1 MSLPRRRHQTP
12 NRQLRLF
19 ETPVKVELHAVQVPF
34 FRLDKNTGGKTKMP
48 PLVLKDG
55 KVLIPR
61 YMPGYRAKKLFMT
74 MFTKMSEDLRK
85 FGVVRIPV
93 EFSSSREL
101 RRILGRI
108 NQPTLRRVAVDLA
121 SATFVHIG
129 VVQNVK
135 SGEYLESYE
144 PFHLIDKIVLVGDK
158 YKDDK
163 GETKVAKTVMIT
175 PAKWVIDNF
184 KEFYVH
190 TIDWDL
196 WNRLPPIAQRLY
208 EILSFNFYANKLKPA
223 QYNYS
228 TLAYIIPLSRYKYLS
243 DIMKAIKPHLD
254 KLIAI
259 SYLSDVKHEQIDKH
273 DWRFTFYPGS
283 LARAEI
289 KELAKRREV
298 AKAIE
303 GNKKDSKKEVTK
315 MLNEMPDLPD
325 VDADDIKLMVHDIL
339 EVTRD
344 RHSKRFYELVARK
357 VPHEKLRELL
367 SVLKA
372 DYLVEGRNE
381 KSPGALFVGMVKE
394 WVKRKR

>member
-1 MSLPRRRHQTP
+1 MRNSRVP
-12 NRQLRLF
+12 NQLELF
-19 ETPVKVELHAVQVPF
+19 KTPVKIELHTIQVPF
-34 FRLDKNTGGKTKMP
+34 FRLDKRHGSKSDFP
-48 PLVLKDG
+48 PLPWKG
-55 KVLIPR
+55 GGVLIPVH
-61 YMPGYRAKKLFMT
+61 MPGYSAKKLFFT
-74 MFTKMSEDLRK
+74 MFKKMTEDIKRYENPK
-85 FGVVRIPV
+85 IPV
-93 EFSSSREL
+93 EFSSNLEL
-101 RRILGRI
+101 RSILGKQSI
-108 NQPTLRRVAVDLA
+108 NYLRKVAHDLVK
-121 SATFVHIG
+121 ATFTQVK
-129 VVQNVK
+129 VVKNVK
-135 SGEYLESYE
+135 TGKFLESYE
-144 PFHLIDKIVLVGDK
+144 HIALVRKIVLVGEEYYDL
-158 YKDDK
+158 
-163 GETKVAKTVMIT
+163 EEARHKVADKVLVY
-175 PAKWVIDNF
+175 PAEWVIDNIDQ
-184 KEFYVH
+184 FYVH

-196 WNRLPPIAQRLY
+196 WNNLPPIAQRLY
-208 EILSFNFYANKLKPA
+208 EILSFNFYANKLKPVR
-223 QYNYS
+223 YNYS
-228 TLAYIIPLSRYKYLS
+228 TLAYIIPMSRYKYLS

-254 KLIAI
+254 KLLEIG
-259 SYLSDVKHEQIDKH
+259 YLSDVKHEQIDKH

-283 LARAEI
+283 LAREEI

-394 WVKRKR
+394 WVKRRRT